1 MRVLWVCNIMLPEIA
16 KQLGIA
22 YSVREGWL
30 SGVLSRFLKEEN
42 PGITLGI
49 CFPAKGEFASLGKKL
64 CLGEKRREVFCYGFG
79 EDLNRPEQDDPSL
92 GPRFGQILSDFLP
105 DLVHIF
111 GTEFP
116 HAYACAKVWNRP
128 GKTLV
133 GIQGICG
140 RIAEEYMADLPQH
153 VQESRTLRD
162 VLRRDSLRQQ
172 QEKFALRGQREE
184 RLLRLAGHIAGRTE
198 FDREYAHGINP
209 RAIYH
214 ELNETMRDCFYEGCW
229 SLDSCR
235 KHRIFISQGDYPLK
249 GFHYLLHAMQEILQD
264 APDTV
269 VAVAGNSVL
278 GTGGIESRLKIP
290 AYGEYLRRL
299 IRKGKLQG
307 KVEILGPLRAEEMK
321 KAMLE
326 SHLFVCPSALE
337 NSPNSVAEAQL
348 LGVPVVASRAGGIP
362 SVVEAGR
369 GGLLFEKG
377 DPHDLARAVKEVF
390 ASDDLARSLSESERR
405 FAAREYDPEQ
415 NYQMLMEAY
424 REIL

>member
-184 RLLRLAGHIAGRTE
+184 RLLRLAGHIAGRTP
-198 FDREYAHGINP
+198 Y
-209 RAIYH
+209 
-214 ELNETMRDCFYEGCW
+214 
-229 SLDSCR
+229 
-235 KHRIFISQGDYPLK
+235 
-249 GFHYLLHAMQEILQD
+249 
-264 APDTV
+264 V
-269 VAVAGNSVL
+269 
-278 GTGGIESRLKIP
+278 
-290 AYGEYLRRL
+290 RR
-299 IRKGKLQG
+299 
-307 KVEILGPLRAEEMK
+307 
-321 KAMLE
+321 
-326 SHLFVCPSALE
+326 
-337 NSPNSVAEAQL
+337 
-348 LGVPVVASRAGGIP
+348 
-362 SVVEAGR
+362 
-369 GGLLFEKG
+369 
-377 DPHDLARAVKEVF
+377 
-390 ASDDLARSLSESERR
+390 
-405 FAAREYDPEQ
+405 
-415 NYQMLMEAY
+415 Y
-424 REIL
+424 R